1 MKTNPVVYLVDD
13 DDIYHSITSMLL
25 ARLSRQVHF
34 RGFSQGRAAM
44 EQLELD
50 KNNPDSL
57 PDLIL
62 LDINMPIMNGW
73 EFLAEFSQVF
83 DGLSKKPKISM
94 MSSSSLEEDI
104 NRALEDRN
112 VMEFV
117 TKPITME
124 KLEGLTSEL
133 N

>member
-1 MKTNPVVYLVDD
+1 MKTNPIVYLIDD
-13 DDIYHSITSMLL
+13 DDIYHSITAMLL
-25 ARLSRQVHF
+25 SRITRRVDF
-34 RGFSQGRAAM
+34 RGFSQGKAAM
-44 EQLELD
+44 DELELH
-50 KNNPDSL
+50 KNDPGNL

-73 EFLAEFSQVF
+73 EFLTEFSQVYNS
-83 DGLSKKPKISM
+83 LSKKPKISM

-104 NRALEDRN
+104 SRALNDKN

-117 TKPITME
+117 TKPITIE
-124 KLEGLTSEL
+124 KLELLTSEL

>member
-1 MKTNPVVYLVDD
+1 
-13 DDIYHSITSMLL
+13 MLL

-44 EQLELD
+44 DQLELD
-50 KNNPDSL
+50 KDDPESL

-73 EFLAEFSQVF
+73 EFLAEFSLVYQ
-83 DGLSKKPKISM
+83 GLSKKPRISM

-117 TKPITME
+117 TKPITIE
-124 KLEGLTSEL
+124 KLEGLTAEFS
-133 N
+133 